1 MFFTA
6 GKAVL
11 ISTSRFNFIIPRAP
25 LHTPE
30 FSMSILDSLGGMKS
44 IRVSYLLLTLLVEV
58 ATFQPRAE
66 L

>member
-1 MFFTA
+1 
-6 GKAVL
+6 
-11 ISTSRFNFIIPRAP
+11 
-25 LHTPE
+25 
-30 FSMSILDSLGGMKS
+30 MSILDSLGGMKS